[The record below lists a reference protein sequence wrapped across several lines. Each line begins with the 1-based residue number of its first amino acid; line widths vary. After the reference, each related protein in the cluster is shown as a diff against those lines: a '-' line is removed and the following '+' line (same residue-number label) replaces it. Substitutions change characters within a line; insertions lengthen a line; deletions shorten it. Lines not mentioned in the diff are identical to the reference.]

1 MTPEDH
7 AVLDLFTTAIV
18 EIQIQKKKETLM
30 NTDDKKVREVP
41 TMHLKAEQDQIQ
53 STCHEMMNVMVSIQN
68 RTFDQYFQNL
78 YEVTRDLITN
88 GRLKTNQDTS
98 LIDLEFDYTFFY
110 ASENFMPAD
119 GHLMHILTTRKQLE
133 LFARK
138 AAMCINRTDMR
149 ITRLMKPEE
158 LDKMEKEIYLLAL
171 ATRKLTAMG
180 IAVGFDIP
188 DDFDHFP
195 AILVYS
201 PVEQS
206 WIVLTMRAREF
217 E

>member
-1 MTPEDH
+1 
-7 AVLDLFTTAIV
+7 
-18 EIQIQKKKETLM
+18 
-30 NTDDKKVREVP
+30 
-41 TMHLKAEQDQIQ
+41 
-53 STCHEMMNVMVSIQN
+53 
-68 RTFDQYFQNL
+68 
-78 YEVTRDLITN
+78 
-88 GRLKTNQDTS
+88 
-98 LIDLEFDYTFFY
+98 
-110 ASENFMPAD
+110 
-119 GHLMHILTTRKQLE
+119 
-133 LFARK
+133 
-138 AAMCINRTDMR
+138 MCINRTDMR